1 MRSTIKKILQKLGW
15 KLIKIRRPPEPNP
28 YGRLDDDVL
37 KFINNSTG
45 IVHLGAHRGSEA
57 EVYNW
62 FGKKVIWVEAFPKIY
77 SELLDHLYFYKN
89 QLAFQALLTDEDDK
103 NINFY
108 ISNYD
113 YACSSIYKFTE
124 NIKSSQK
131 WSERNYQMIGTLN
144 LKSRRL
150 DTLLTKEKIDP
161 EQYNHCILDLQ
172 GAELLALKGAEKYLE
187 SCKSIYIEVSKKK
200 FYTNA
205 VLWDEL
211 KEWLI
216 SKNFYPTRNPID
228 DEDNISFIKKNA
240 IYKISI

>member
-1 MRSTIKKILQKLGW
+1 MKYIIKKILKKLGW
-15 KLIKIRRPPEPNP
+15 KLIKIRKPPEPSP

-45 IVHLGAHRGSEA
+45 ILHLGAHRGSEA

-62 FGKKVIWVEAFPKIY
+62 FGKKVIWVEALPKIY
-77 SELLDHLYFYKN
+77 EQLLENLYFYKN

-108 ISNYD
+108 ISNHD
-113 YACSSIYKFTE
+113 CACSSIYKFTE

-131 WSERNYQMIGTLN
+131 WSERNHQMIATLN

-150 DTLLTKEKIDP
+150 DTLFTKEKIDP
-161 EQYNHCILDLQ
+161 GQYNHWILDLQ
-172 GAELLALKGAEKYLE
+172 GAELLALKGAEKSLE

-200 FYTNA
+200 FYTDA

-216 SKNFYPTRNPID
+216 SKNFYPTRNPVD
-228 DEDNISFIKKNA
+228 DEDDILFIKKTN
-240 IYKISI
+240 SIK